1 MNASALFGAPG
12 ARTSATVSRAVSFR
26 NRLLLFAG
34 LAVTLGFAPRQD
46 NNADKIIGRVRSTY
60 EKLEAMTADF
70 QKEYTWALAGE
81 TQTLTGKLY
90 LKKGDRY
97 RVETD
102 LQTIVTDGKT
112 VWTYSVDKQQVF
124 IDNMTKSQENPL
136 PRDLL
141 IKYTNDFKAEYLRDE
156 RFEQSDCHVVRL
168 SPRQEDESFAK
179 SVTVW
184 VDKKSWIAIKIEQV
198 DLNENLTVYKLQN
211 IAINP
216 TLADQL
222 FTFKIPDNVEVV
234 DWRGTAK

>member
-1 MNASALFGAPG
+1 MAL
-12 ARTSATVSRAVSFR
+12 
-26 NRLLLFAG
+26 AG
-34 LAVTLGFAPRQD
+34 VTGFAPRQN
-46 NNADKIIGRVRSTY
+46 NNADRIISRVRATY
-60 EKLEAMTADF
+60 EKLEALAADF
-70 QKEYTWALAGE
+70 QREYTWALAGE

-112 VWTYSVDKQQVF
+112 VWTHAVDKQQVF
-124 IDNMTKSQENPL
+124 IDHMTKSPENPL

-156 RFEQSDCHVVRL
+156 RWEQGDCHVVRL
-168 SPRQEDESFAK
+168 TPRLEEESFAK

-184 VDKKSWIAIKIEQV
+184 VDKKNWIAVKIEQV
-198 DLNENLTVYKLQN
+198 DLNENLTVYKLHN
-211 IAINP
+211 VVINP

-222 FTFKIPDNVEVV
+222 FTFKIPENVEVV
-234 DWRGTAK
+234 DWRENSK

>member
-12 ARTSATVSRAVSFR
+12 ARTSATVSRVVSFR
-26 NRLLLFAG
+26 NRLLLFAA
-34 LAVTLGFAPRQD
+34 LAATLGFAPRQD
-46 NNADKIIGRVRSTY
+46 SNADKIIGRVRATY

-81 TQTLTGKLY
+81 TQTLAGKLY

-124 IDNMTKSQENPL
+124 IDNVTKSQENPL

-156 RFEQSDCHVVRL
+156 RLEQGDCHVVRL
-168 SPRQEDESFAK
+168 APRREDESFAK

-184 VDKKSWIAIKIEQV
+184 VDKKSWIAVKIEQV

-216 TLADQL
+216 ALADQL

-234 DWRGTAK
+234 DWRGTTK